1 MKIQGL
7 LLVTL
12 AVGLLAGCST
22 GLRVA
27 DDDSRFFTPGPEAR
41 VVMLQDVNLQSR
53 QLRAFFQDGMQVGR
67 REINPRLPNCNLE
80 LNSLEREART
90 VPSGSYA
97 ITRTVRRHAHLGS
110 LEPVQL
116 AALEPV
122 VLELAQRSSGA
133 PAINFQTQFFLKPL
147 QGGTDDIRAL
157 NCSRWGDP
165 GSIESYL
172 TPDEIAQALG
182 EVGRLEL

>member
-1 MKIQGL
+1 MKNQGL
-7 LLVTL
+7 LLITL
-12 AVGLLAGCST
+12 AVGLLTGCSA
-22 GLRVA
+22 GLRVDNDA
-27 DDDSRFFTPGPEAR
+27 SRFFTPGPEAR
-41 VVMLQDVNLQSR
+41 VVLLQDVNLPPR
-53 QLRAFFQDGMQVGR
+53 QLRAFFQDGNQVGR
-67 REINPRLPNCNLE
+67 REINPRFPNCDLE
-80 LNSLEREART
+80 LNTLGREART
-90 VPSGSYA
+90 VPPGSYA
-97 ITRTVRRHAHLGS
+97 ITRTVRRHAHLSS

-122 VLELAQRSSGA
+122 ALELAQRSTGA

-182 EVGRLEL
+182 EIGRLEF